1 MDDKSLSSSSASTAL
16 SEMTACYKKI
26 LQNIGG
32 ENPSREGLRKT
43 PQRAAEAML
52 HFTKGYTESLSD
64 IINDAVFTE
73 KDYDEIVIVKDID
86 MFSLCEHHLLPF
98 MGTVCVGYIPSN
110 KVLGLSKVARIVEMY
125 ARRLQI
131 QERLTR
137 EIAFALVEA
146 IQPTGVGVVIEATH
160 MCMSMRGVSKTS
172 AKTVTSYMTGVFR
185 DDPKTRAE
193 FLALCNKPR

>member
-1 MDDKSLSSSSASTAL
+1 MSSSSSPAAL
-16 SEMTACYKKI
+16 SEMTDCYKKI
-26 LQNIGG
+26 LQSIEG
-32 ENPSREGLRKT
+32 EDPSREGLRKT
-43 PQRAAEAML
+43 PKRAAEAMV
-52 HFTKGYTESLSD
+52 HFTKGYQESLSD

-98 MGTVCVGYIPSN
+98 MGTVSVGYIPSN

-131 QERLTR
+131 QERMTR

-146 IQPTGVGVVIEATH
+146 IQPTGVGVVVEATH

-185 DDPKTRAE
+185 DDPKTRGE
-193 FLALCNKPR
+193 FLALCNKSR